1 MFSLSPTNIRMYST
15 NIQYCSFRKIS
26 TNADISLSRKNLLRS
41 KNMTTSYQIEDQT
54 DIWRTWRLG
63 GKKSVLKNPQK
74 FSRNKEY
81 GIMKVPH
88 SLLSAKNRVAGCTSM
103 RVCCFVALTFILC
116 HIHKITTW
124 WDVSV
129 CEKEK
134 NKAKQNK
141 QIKKADNRIPF
152 L

>member
-41 KNMTTSYQIEDQT
+41 KNMMTSNQIEDQT
-54 DIWRTWRLG
+54 DIWRTWRQG

-116 HIHKITTW
+116 HIHKTTTW

-129 CEKEK
+129 CEKEN

>member
-41 KNMTTSYQIEDQT
+41 KNMMTSNQIEDQT
-54 DIWRTWRLG
+54 DIWRTWRQG

-88 SLLSAKNRVAGCTSM
+88 SLLSAKNRVVGCTSM
-103 RVCCFVALTFILC
+103 RVCCFVALTFLLC
-116 HIHKITTW
+116 HIYKITTW

-129 CEKEK
+129 YQKKEK
-134 NKAKQNK
+134 QSKTKKTNKKS
-141 QIKKADNRIPF
+141 R
-152 L
+152 

>member
-41 KNMTTSYQIEDQT
+41 KNMMTSNQIEDQT
-54 DIWRTWRLG
+54 DIWRTWRQG

-103 RVCCFVALTFILC
+103 RVCCFVALTFLLC
-116 HIHKITTW
+116 HIYKITTW

-129 CEKEK
+129 YEKKEK
-134 NKAKQNK
+134 QSKTKQTNKKS
-141 QIKKADNRIPF
+141 R
-152 L
+152 

>member
-41 KNMTTSYQIEDQT
+41 KNMMTSNQIEDQT
-54 DIWRTWRLG
+54 DIWRTWRQG

-116 HIHKITTW
+116 HIYKITTW

-129 CEKEK
+129 CEKKEK
-134 NKAKQNK
+134 QSKTKQTNKKS
-141 QIKKADNRIPF
+141 R
-152 L
+152 

>member
-41 KNMTTSYQIEDQT
+41 KNMMTSNQIEDQT
-54 DIWRTWRLG
+54 DIWRQG
-63 GKKSVLKNPQK
+63 DKKSVLKNPQK

-116 HIHKITTW
+116 HIHKTTTW